1 MVMGSRLAW
10 RPHCRGARQPHIPRI
25 VAPQRKE
32 SSMAFD
38 LDEWNKLSE
47 AECER
52 RYKQRLRD
60 EERGK
65 TLAVIV
71 AFVLLVWLVISVF
84 RASPETTVVTPCPD
98 FADRHIER

>member
-1 MVMGSRLAW
+1 MACP
-10 RPHCRGARQPHIPRI
+10 PHCLAARQLHIPRI
-25 VAPQRKE
+25 AAPQRKE

-65 TLAVIV
+65 TIVAVV

-84 RASPETTVVTPCPD
+84 RASPETTVVKPGPD

>member
-1 MVMGSRLAW
+1 MGAHLSCHPHWLA
-10 RPHCRGARQPHIPRI
+10 ARQLHIPRI

-32 SSMAFD
+32 SSIAFD

-60 EERGK
+60 EERVK

-71 AFVLLVWLVISVF
+71 AFVLLVWLVILVF
-84 RASPETTVVTPCPD
+84 RASPETTVVKPGPD
-98 FADRHIER
+98 FADRHIEL

>member
-1 MVMGSRLAW
+1 
-10 RPHCRGARQPHIPRI
+10 
-25 VAPQRKE
+25 
-32 SSMAFD
+32 MAFD

-52 RYKQRLRD
+52 RYKQRLRG

-71 AFVLLVWLVISVF
+71 AFVILVWLVISVL
-84 RASPETTVVTPCPD
+84 RASPATTVVKPGAA
-98 FADRHIER
+98 FADRHEEMQYSGITYALQGERR

>member
-1 MVMGSRLAW
+1 MIGAHLAW
-10 RPHCRGARQPHIPRI
+10 RPHCLGASQLHLPRI

-32 SSMAFD
+32 PSIAFD

-84 RASPETTVVTPCPD
+84 RASS
-98 FADRHIER
+98 

>member
-1 MVMGSRLAW
+1 MGARLA
-10 RPHCRGARQPHIPRI
+10 RHPHYLGARQIHIPRI

-32 SSMAFD
+32 SSMAFN

-52 RYKQRLRD
+52 RYKQRLCD

-71 AFVLLVWLVISVF
+71 AFVFLVWLLIAVF
-84 RASPETTVVTPCPD
+84 RASPGHCC
-98 FADRHIER
+98 